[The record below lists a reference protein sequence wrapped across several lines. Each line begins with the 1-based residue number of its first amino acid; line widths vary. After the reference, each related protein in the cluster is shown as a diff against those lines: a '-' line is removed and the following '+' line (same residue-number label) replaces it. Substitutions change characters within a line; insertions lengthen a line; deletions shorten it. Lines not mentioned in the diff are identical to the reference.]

1 MEQSGSFG
9 DSSFQQDIS
18 HRVECCEDCGSDLPA
33 EYIALLETDRLSQ
46 LKQIV
51 DHQEAGLDISYR
63 CVRCR
68 NCVDCKNA
76 EKVEEISTEN
86 ADAQVDEAKPSNQL
100 IIELDT
106 KRVGTSLPSPMVQ
119 LDGPMEE
126 GKVKYTFLSDYAEE
140 DIKYTLEEIFPKKNA
155 LLISMVQCRPR
166 SAECLCT
173 VEVKIDSGQ
182 EFFWPEMD
190 SIQVQVVQDL
200 KEVSS

>member
-1 MEQSGSFG
+1 VNENEN
-9 DSSFQQDIS
+9 
-18 HRVECCEDCGSDLPA
+18 VEKEA
-33 EYIALLETDRLSQ
+33 E
-46 LKQIV
+46 
-51 DHQEAGLDISYR
+51 EANTVQAEEVAAKVMTEESAIEIK
-63 CVRCR
+63 
-68 NCVDCKNA
+68 KNT

-106 KRVGTSLPSPMVQ
+106 KRDQVTSLPSPMVQ

-155 LLISMVQCRPR
+155 LLSSIVQCRPR

-200 KEVSS
+200 KEASS